1 MKTPAEIRA
10 AATRIVH
17 ERLRHGVSEQYCI
30 AILDRDP
37 AWTGED
43 MAEIKRVRLEVSR
56 LFDAYLDQLARG
68 PGLAE
73 VTAITRRRPQI
84 ASLMRRNR

>member
-17 ERLRHGVSEQYCI
+17 ERLRHGVSETYCI

-56 LFDAYLDQLARG
+56 LLDAYLDALPAPASSPAQQS
-68 PGLAE
+68 
-73 VTAITRRRPQI
+73 TRPTLRSIP
-84 ASLMRRNR
+84 